1 MNSSTTSV
9 KPLQQNTVQ
18 ELCALWDREVS
29 VLHRGLIYDFLQAY
43 SDLQDGV
50 EHDSH
55 LPQHLLRKSQ
65 TPRAR
70 AKRLLVKVCPKGL
83 IAQPMAAGASGW
95 VGFSQV
101 QSHSQKNFSTAVT
114 VAKDPKFNR
123 RNHRYTQNTHSS
135 SLEGSTSHDYQ
146 GDSTFSTCST
156 TFSEDSIKKH
166 KEILGLR
173 FIWNKPKVTTHCI
186 SIWMSKVLWFTYYSW
201 GK

>member
-1 MNSSTTSV
+1 M
-9 KPLQQNTVQ
+9 
-18 ELCALWDREVS
+18 
-29 VLHRGLIYDFLQAY
+29 
-43 SDLQDGV
+43 

-65 TPRAR
+65 TPWAR

-83 IAQPMAAGASGW
+83 IAQPTSACASGW

-173 FIWNKPKVTTHCI
+173 FIWNKPKVTTHCRGNYVNSFI
-186 SIWMSKVLWFTYYSW
+186 FW
-201 GK
+201 